1 MSNIEETLSEEMYR
15 EHILDLYKSPHN
27 FGDLEG
33 ATHKHKG
40 FNPLCGDEITVQ
52 LIIKDGKVQAVKFK
66 GQGCAIN
73 IASSSLLTD
82 EIKGKTTQA
91 IMEMKTP
98 DVLDLMKIPISSVR
112 FKCALLGLETLQK
125 AVQGSEPDGNA

>member
-52 LIIKDGKVQAVKFK
+52 LIVQAVKFK